1 MKKIFVIVIL
11 LVAGMASQVNAQTL
25 KFGHIDI
32 QQLITVM
39 PERAA
44 AMTELEKTA
53 GELEEMLG
61 TMQTELQTMFQY
73 YTTKRETMSE
83 IIRKAKEEDIQA
95 KQQRIETFRA
105 QAEQQIQQKQQESM
119 TPIFAKADSAIS
131 SVAKEQ
137 GLIYVFDVSSR
148 VVLYQSPQSVDVLP
162 LVKKKLGIE
171 K

>member
-1 MKKIFVIVIL
+1 MKKFFVLIFL
-11 LVAGMASQVNAQTL
+11 LVAGVTAQVNAQTL
-25 KFGHIDI
+25 KFGHVDI

-39 PERAA
+39 PERAKA
-44 AMTELEKTA
+44 IADLEKTA

-61 TMQTELQTMFQY
+61 TMQTELQTMYQE
-73 YTTKRETMSE
+73 YTQKSATMSD
-83 IIRKAKEEDIQA
+83 IVKQAKADDIQA

-119 TPIFAKADSAIS
+119 GPIFAKADSAIAA
-131 SVAKEQ
+131 VAKEQ

-148 VVLYQSPQSVDVLP
+148 VVLYQSAQSVDVLP

-171 K
+171 